1 LSADHLEHDPV
12 LAAIADLKPH
22 DVSAGYADR
31 LRSRCHGVLE
41 ERRRRQSANTPFAR
55 LSLRRVVVPAL
66 ASAWCAVYLC
76 EILLRAAAIYGF

>member
-1 LSADHLEHDPV
+1 MSADHLGHDAV
-12 LAAIADLKPH
+12 LAAIADLRPH
-22 DVSAGYADR
+22 DVSTGYADR
-31 LRSRCHGVLE
+31 LRSRCHGVLN
-41 ERRRRQSANTPFAR
+41 ERRRRQAGDTPFAR

>member
-1 LSADHLEHDPV
+1 MSADHLGQDPV
-12 LAAIADLKPH
+12 LAAVAHLRPR
-22 DVSAGYADR
+22 DVSAGHADR

-41 ERRRRQSANTPFAR
+41 ERRRQQSAEPAR
-55 LSLRRVVVPAL
+55 APLSLRRVVLPAL

>member
-1 LSADHLEHDPV
+1 MSADRPGQDPV
-12 LAAIADLKPH
+12 LAAIANLRLR
-22 DVSAGYADR
+22 DVSVRHADR
-31 LRSRCHGVLE
+31 LRRRCHGVLE
-41 ERRRRQSANTPFAR
+41 NRRRQQSAEPALAG